1 MAYLTA
7 DAHGLIACASA
18 GHPRPRLV
26 RSGGGVEE
34 LACGGLALG
43 IAEDQTYGEVRFE
56 LQPGEAVVVYTDGL
70 VEARRDGELYGVAR
84 LDAALMSAGPA
95 GAQQL
100 ADAVIADCR
109 AFSDGELADDGAIVV
124 ILRP

>member
-1 MAYLTA
+1 
-7 DAHGLIACASA
+7 LIACASA

-26 RSGGGVEE
+26 RSGGVEE

-70 VEARRDGELYGVAR
+70 VEARRGGELYGVAR
-84 LDAALMSAGPA
+84 LDAALMASGPA

-109 AFSDGELADDGAIVV
+109 AFSDGELADDCAIVV
-124 ILRP
+124 IRRP